1 MAYNLANETE
11 PISIR
16 ELAQKLASISDRGQV
31 PVRNTLA
38 QLADRNLSPVRKG
51 YCNYKRVALDTSE
64 IEKLG
69 WKPMVSLEE
78 GVKRTY
84 LCSIINKV

>member
-31 PVRNTLA
+31 PVS
-38 QLADRNLSPVRKG
+38 QLRQSVSDRNLSPVRMFTI
-51 YCNYKRVALDTSE
+51 LFQ
-64 IEKLG
+64 KL
-69 WKPMVSLEE
+69 
-78 GVKRTY
+78 TA
-84 LCSIINKV
+84 IINEWLWIHLRLKNWAGSRWFRSKRE

>member
-38 QLADRNLSPVRKG
+38 QLADRNLSPVS
-51 YCNYKRVALDTSE
+51 KRNIT
-64 IEKLG
+64 
-69 WKPMVSLEE
+69 P
-78 GVKRTY
+78 
-84 LCSIINKV
+84 

>member
-31 PVRNTLA
+31 PVS
-38 QLADRNLSPVRKG
+38 QLRQSVSDRNLSSVRKG